1 MADVAAEA
9 GVSHQTVSR
18 VLNEL
23 PGVRPETAERVHDAI
38 ILLGYR
44 RNLAARLLAS
54 TRSRTIGVLTWGT
67 NLVGP
72 AQVLLALEA
81 AARAADYRLSTV
93 TITEMSPAGV
103 GAAMDQVLGHAP
115 EAVVVIVPHETV
127 LRIAQEIDLGI
138 PTVVVE
144 GDLSR
149 TPLTAGVD
157 NVQGAR
163 LATAHLL
170 DLGHRRVDHLAGPL
184 GWAEAAARE
193 EGWRAELASRGL
205 VADRP
210 RWRGDWS
217 AASGYAAG
225 QAIAA
230 DPDVTAVF
238 AANDQMALGLLAA
251 LRDAGRG
258 VPEDVSVVGVDDLP
272 ESAYFTP
279 PLTSV
284 RQDFAELGRRA
295 MDLVERALR
304 GEPSPTAELVGTAL
318 VERASTAP
326 PRA

>member
-18 VLNEL
+18 VVNGL
-23 PGVRPETAERVHDAI
+23 PGVRPETAERIHDAI
-38 ILLGYR
+38 ALLGYR

-54 TRSRTIGVLTWGT
+54 THSRTIGVLTWGSG
-67 NLVGP
+67 LVGP
-72 AQVLLALEA
+72 AQVLLALETA
-81 AARAADYRLSTV
+81 ALAAGYRLGVVAIS
-93 TITEMSPAGV
+93 EMTPEGV

-157 NVQGAR
+157 NVEGAR

-184 GWAEAAARE
+184 GWAEATARE
-193 EGWRAELASRGL
+193 EGWRAELASRDL
-205 VADRP
+205 VP
-210 RWRGDWS
+210 ETPWRGDWS
-217 AASGYAAG
+217 AASGYAEG

-230 DPDVTAVF
+230 DPGVTAVF

-251 LRDAGRG
+251 LRDAGRR

-304 GEPSPTAELVGTAL
+304 GEPSPTADLVGSAL

>member
-1 MADVAAEA
+1 M
-9 GVSHQTVSR
+9 
-18 VLNEL
+18 
-23 PGVRPETAERVHDAI
+23 
-38 ILLGYR
+38 
-44 RNLAARLLAS
+44 
-54 TRSRTIGVLTWGT
+54 
-67 NLVGP
+67 
-72 AQVLLALEA
+72 LLALEA

-93 TITEMSPAGV
+93 TITEMTPEGV

-170 DLGHRRVDHLAGPL
+170 DLGHRQVDHLAGPL

-205 VADRP
+205 AAEAP
-210 RWRGDWS
+210 QWRGDWS

-258 VPEDVSVVGVDDLP
+258 CPRTSASSGSTTCPSRRTSRPRSPASGRTSRSSAGARWTSSSVLCGA
-272 ESAYFTP
+272 S
-279 PLTSV
+279 
-284 RQDFAELGRRA
+284 RRRA
-295 MDLVERALR
+295 
-304 GEPSPTAELVGTAL
+304 AELVGTAL

>member
-1 MADVAAEA
+1 M
-9 GVSHQTVSR
+9 
-18 VLNEL
+18 
-23 PGVRPETAERVHDAI
+23 
-38 ILLGYR
+38 
-44 RNLAARLLAS
+44 
-54 TRSRTIGVLTWGT
+54 LTWGT
-67 NLVGP
+67 SLVGP
-72 AQVLLALEA
+72 AQVLLALET
-81 AARAADYRLSTV
+81 AARAAGYRLSTV
-93 TITEMSPAGV
+93 TITEMTPEGV

-144 GDLSR
+144 GDLSQ

-157 NVQGAR
+157 NVEGAR
-163 LATAHLL
+163 LATAHLV
-170 DLGHRRVDHLAGPL
+170 DLGHRRVDHLADPL

-193 EGWRAELASRGL
+193 EGWRAELASRDLAVEAPPGGETGR
-205 VADRP
+205 RP
-210 RWRGDWS
+210 AGTPRGGPSPRTRASPLCSPPTTRWLS
-217 AASGYAAG
+217 ACSPPSATPGAGCPRTSASSGS
-225 QAIAA
+225 
-230 DPDVTAVF
+230 TTC
-238 AANDQMALGLLAA
+238 
-251 LRDAGRG
+251 
-258 VPEDVSVVGVDDLP
+258 P